1 MRRSSGLSL
10 PPWCGG
16 PVRVLLVAAFVSSVG
31 VFLVVPYL
39 GIYLRDTAGLSSAT
53 VGLLLGLTYWGTR
66 VSGLAAGALA
76 HRWGMRRVMVLGNL
90 LRVAGYVL
98 LLGDS
103 LAQITCAVLLIGTGA
118 GVFFPVAKAY
128 LLRVVDEEHQLKAIA
143 ARNMCANTGVALG
156 PLVGM
161 LVFVQ
166 GPQGLFLLAA
176 AAFGA
181 LNVLLLRL
189 PIRQDGDGP
198 APAYWRNA
206 AALALR
212 RPVVLVTAA
221 TTLLGVAV
229 VQLESTFPLL
239 VSRGPSTWLAGA
251 LFLINALLVIVVQPP
266 VMKAVAGGGVRTVF
280 VTGFALFAASF
291 VLLSAPGSLWPVW
304 LVAVGVFSVAEVGVS
319 LWIDDRVRA
328 LGADDATTIYGLSG
342 VGDACGGLAGALLGA
357 SLIGGAHSSPD
368 VWNGYWAL
376 APMLMA
382 AVLALGPL
390 LPAAPR
396 TGRSRPTRQA
406 GRSPDPSTKGDAPR

>member
-1 MRRSSGLSL
+1 
-10 PPWCGG
+10 
-16 PVRVLLVAAFVSSVG
+16 
-31 VFLVVPYL
+31 
-39 GIYLRDTAGLSSAT
+39 
-53 VGLLLGLTYWGTR
+53 
-66 VSGLAAGALA
+66 
-76 HRWGMRRVMVLGNL
+76 
-90 LRVAGYVL
+90 
-98 LLGDS
+98 
-103 LAQITCAVLLIGTGA
+103 VLLIGIGA
-118 GVFFPVAKAY
+118 GVFFPVAKAC

-176 AAFGA
+176 GAFGA

-189 PIRQDGDGP
+189 RLPQRQDGGEP

-206 AALALR
+206 AALAVR

-239 VSRGPSTWLAGA
+239 VARGPSTWLAGA

-266 VMKAVAGGGVRTVF
+266 VMKVVAGGGARPVF
-280 VTGFALFAASF
+280 VAGFALFAASF

-328 LGADDATTIYGLSG
+328 QGADDATTVYGLSG
-342 VGDACGGLAGALLGA
+342 VGDACGGLAGAFLGA
-357 SLIGGAHSSPD
+357 SLIGDAHSSSAD
-368 VWNGYWAL
+368 VWSGYWAL

-390 LPAAPR
+390 LPATPR
-396 TGRSRPTRQA
+396 TRRSRATRHE
-406 GRSPDPSTKGDAPR
+406 GRCPDPSTKGAVPR

>member
-1 MRRSSGLSL
+1 M
-10 PPWCGG
+10 
-16 PVRVLLVAAFVSSVG
+16 VLLVAAFVSSVG

-39 GIYLRDTAGLSSAT
+39 GLYLRDTAGLSSGT
-53 VGLLLGLTYWGTR
+53 VGLLLGLNYWGTR
-66 VSGLAAGALA
+66 VSGLAAGALT
-76 HRWGMRRVMVLGNL
+76 HRWGMRRVMLLGNL

-118 GVFFPVAKAY
+118 GVFFPVAKAC

-166 GPQGLFLLAA
+166 GPHGLFLLAA
-176 AAFGA
+176 VAFGA

-189 PIRQDGDGP
+189 RLPVGQGGGEP

-206 AALALR
+206 AALAGR
-212 RPVVLVTAA
+212 RPVVLITAA

-229 VQLESTFPLL
+229 VQLESAFPLL

-251 LFLINALLVIVVQPP
+251 LFLVNALLVIVVQPP
-266 VMKAVAGGGVRTVF
+266 VMKAVAGGGVRPVF
-280 VTGFALFAASF
+280 VLGFALFAASF
-291 VLLSAPGSLWPVW
+291 VLLSAPESLWPVW

-328 LGADDATTIYGLSG
+328 QGADDATTVYGLSG
-342 VGDACGGLAGALLGA
+342 VGDACGGLAGAFLGA
-357 SLIGGAHSSPD
+357 WLIGGARDSSSTG
-368 VWNGYWAL
+368 VWSGYWAL
-376 APMLMA
+376 APVLMA
-382 AVLALGPL
+382 AVLALSPL
-390 LPAAPR
+390 LPARHR
-396 TGRSRPTRQA
+396 TGRSGATRHE
-406 GRSPDPSTKGDAPR
+406 GRAPDPSTKGDVAR